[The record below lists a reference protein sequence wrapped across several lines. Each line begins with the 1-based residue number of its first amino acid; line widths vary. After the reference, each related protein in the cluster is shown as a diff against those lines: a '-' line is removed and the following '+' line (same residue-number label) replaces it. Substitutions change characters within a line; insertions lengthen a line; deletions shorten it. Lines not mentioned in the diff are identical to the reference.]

1 MQALQ
6 SLEHAP
12 AIVHAP
18 VVAPPR
24 RIVRRRN
31 VRKGGRIFGASLPLA
46 DAYFVAAGEVIIL
59 RDGRPVD
66 LVEAGELLDPN
77 IWRNATAIAHTDC
90 TLAPQQVAA

>member
-1 MQALQ
+1 MSTLLL
-6 SLEHAP
+6 SYTRRWLRRP
-12 AIVHAP
+12 AASY
-18 VVAPPR
+18 AW
-24 RIVRRRN
+24 RN